1 MPEHTT
7 LTGPEPRSALLGE
20 DDTILEISGL
30 RTQFTTRDGVVR
42 AVDGVDLRVPAGKT
56 VCVVGESG
64 CGKSV
69 TARSVLGLVEPPGKV
84 TDGHLWWRSPTLG
97 RVDLNALDPKGST
110 MRRIRAREISMVFQ
124 EPIASLSPMYTVGAQ
139 LVEMLR
145 EHKGLSKEA
154 ARDASIALL
163 ERVGIPR
170 PASRVDNYP
179 WQMSGGMCQRIMI
192 AMALACEPALLI
204 ADEPTTALDVTIQAR
219 ILDLFSKLQA
229 ETGMSLL
236 FITHDL
242 GVVAEI
248 ADEVAVMYLGR
259 VVEQAPVEELFA
271 NPKHPY
277 TRALLRS
284 VPRLGRAHGRK
295 LATIRGQVPHGA
307 HRPSGCSFRTRC
319 EVAIEGLCDVIE
331 PVALT
336 TAGHLVEC
344 HRWDEDTLPQAVEAG
359 LPPFDANATAEQVR
373 TLQEDV
379 RAASE
384 VATADLAA
392 GTWTPVTVADADVP
406 TATDGPTADAEQAG
420 TGGPVAGPVR
430 ARATE
435 PAPARAA
442 DEHPRARVTEPTA
455 TATHTPDV
463 AAPSGIDATRRAAPL
478 LEVRDLSMRFPVKS
492 GWFGRQ
498 QASVHALTGVN
509 LTIRPGETLGLV
521 GESGCGKTTL
531 GRCIVRS
538 ETPSEGQ
545 IWYSPHERDRQDVAL
560 LPERRLRDYQ
570 RDVRMIFQD
579 PFSSLNPR
587 MTLRQIIGDPLI
599 AHRIAKGSELEDRVA
614 QMMRRVGLAPEYMD
628 RYPHAFSGG
637 QRQRV
642 NIARALILQPRL
654 VVADE
659 AVSALDVS
667 VRAQILNLLRDLQ
680 EELDLTYL
688 FISHDLSVV
697 ESICDRVAVM
707 YLGKVVE
714 LADTEDVFLDPRHP
728 YSEALLSA
736 VPATSPEQ
744 RGGARRIRLSDDL
757 PDPVDP
763 PPGCYFQTRCRYAV
777 EGLCDRADAPPTLDL
792 VSPADRAPHLSACLR
807 HEELNLAGIRE
818 RTPL

>member
-1 MPEHTT
+1 MPKNST
-7 LTGPEPRSALLGE
+7 LTGPEHPSGQL
-20 DDTILEISGL
+20 DDDRTILEISGL
-30 RTQFTTRDGVVR
+30 RTQFRTRDGVVR
-42 AVDGVDLRVPAGKT
+42 AVDGVDLRIPAGKT

-69 TARSVLGLVEPPGKV
+69 TARSVLGLVDAPGEV
-84 TDGHLWWRSPTLG
+84 TGGQLWWRSPALG
-97 RVDLNALDPKGST
+97 RVDLNSLDPKGST
-110 MRRIRAREISMVFQ
+110 MRQIRAREISMVFQ

-139 LVEMLR
+139 VIEMLR

-154 ARDASIALL
+154 ARAEAISLL

-170 PASRVDNYP
+170 PAARVDNYP
-179 WQMSGGMCQRIMI
+179 WQMSGGMCQRVMI
-192 AMALACEPALLI
+192 AMALSCDPALLI

-219 ILDLFSKLQA
+219 ILDLFKRLQA
-229 ETGMSLL
+229 ETGLSLL

-259 VVEQAPVEELFA
+259 VVEQAPVDELFA
-271 NPKHPY
+271 NPQHPY

-319 EVAIEGLCDVIE
+319 EVAIEGVCDVVE
-331 PVALT
+331 PAALT

-344 HRWDEDTLPQAVEAG
+344 HRWDRDTLPETIELG
-359 LPPFDANATAEQVR
+359 LPSFDANATAEQVR
-373 TLQEDV
+373 AMQEGV
-379 RAASE
+379 RTASAAR
-384 VATADLAA
+384 
-392 GTWTPVTVADADVP
+392 DADPATGTPALTAEV
-406 TATDGPTADAEQAG
+406 TTTTAATDVDPRTPDD
-420 TGGPVAGPVR
+420 
-430 ARATE
+430 
-435 PAPARAA
+435 APARTPARRTPPTVA
-442 DEHPRARVTEPTA
+442 PRDLDDPAGARLTQPPA
-455 TATHTPDV
+455 TATTADDG
-463 AAPSGIDATRRAAPL
+463 AAPSSTDAARHAAPL

-492 GWFGRQ
+492 GWFGRET
-498 QASVHALTGVN
+498 ANVHALTGVN

-545 IWYSPHERDRQDVAL
+545 IWYSPEDDRVDVAQ

-570 RDVRMIFQD
+570 RNVRMIFQD

-599 AHRIAKGSELEDRVA
+599 AHGIAKGSDLEDRVA

-642 NIARALILQPRL
+642 NIARALILEPRL

-680 EELDLTYL
+680 EELNLTYL

-714 LADTEDVFLDPRHP
+714 LADTDDVFLDPQHP

-736 VPATSPEQ
+736 VPATSPDQ
-744 RGGARRIRLSDDL
+744 RGSARRIRLSDDL

-763 PPGCYFQTRCRYAV
+763 PAGCYFQTRCRYAV
-777 EGLCDRADAPPTLDL
+777 EGLCDRADAPPSLDL
-792 VSPADRAPHLSACLR
+792 VSTADRSPHLSACLR

-818 RTPL
+818 RTPV